1 MKEHTEDYSLF
12 YKYYDKILKCI
23 ESCTTE
29 NHLYSC
35 HKMTRNFE
43 ERFRFKQ
50 EIERRKFKLHYDE
63 IRVSLYV
70 KEKMLGLLNP

>member
-29 NHLYSC
+29 IHLC
-35 HKMTRNFE
+35 VCRKMMWNFYK
-43 ERFRFKQ
+43 RFQK
-50 EIERRKFKLHYDE
+50 EIESYKFKLHYKE
-63 IRVSLYV
+63 ITVSLYV